1 MIDQSTI
8 DRILAVAQ
16 IEEVVADYVS
26 LTKRGANY
34 MGLCPFHS
42 EKTPSFVVSPSKGIC
57 KCFGCGKGGNA
68 VNFIMQIEQL
78 SYFEAL
84 RFLAKRYNITIEEKK
99 LSAQEIAQRNE
110 RESML
115 AVNEFADQYFQST
128 LTSHEEGRA
137 VGLSY
142 FVERGFSEVTM
153 KKFHLGFCPSDKKSF
168 HEAALS
174 KGFQKEY
181 LLKTGLC
188 YEKEQT
194 QTLVDNFWGRVIF
207 PIMSV
212 SGQVLGFG
220 ARVLDSRTKGVQ
232 MKYKNSAESSLFVKR
247 NELYGIYQAKQ
258 AIGKEDRVFLVEG
271 YTDVISMHQAGI
283 ENVVASSGTSLT
295 TGQISLMRRYTKNVT
310 VLYDGDAAG
319 IKASERGIDLL
330 LQEGMNVQLVV
341 MPNGEDPD
349 SFAKKN
355 NGNEFIDYLRENSV
369 DFLVFKTK
377 TLLAEA
383 ESDPVKKSEV
393 VINILNTI
401 AKISD
406 EIKRSVYVK
415 ECSVLLGFQ
424 EKELRQRLSQIIEE
438 NERFRIQQEQAKL
451 RQEEFRR
458 QQNIENVEQ
467 QKQEK
472 TEEPTPS
479 ESEKSTIQQ
488 QAQIQLNNQSDRD
501 EIECNLLKQAMR
513 WGAVEIFGGKEN
525 VDKRQNVT
533 VAEWIYAQLN
543 ESGLRFQ
550 NEIYNTFL
558 AVILEYVS
566 KQENKIPFPSKL
578 ETEEEKKSFDEK
590 QVVLERLMNCHS
602 DQAIASLANS
612 LSPEKNGLT
621 KEQRK
626 QYGHDVEHIRE
637 KIQRFVN
644 DLKIYIVDQQI
655 FEKTR
660 KLSQKL
666 SEAET
671 RLTLQELN
679 ELLRIRRELAPFC
692 GGKVINGKKVN

>member
-128 LTSHEEGRA
+128 LTLHEEGRA

-472 TEEPTPS
+472 TEEPSPS

-488 QAQIQLNNQSDRD
+488 QVHTQLNNRLFYY
-501 EIECNLLKQAMR
+501 ECELLKQAMR
-513 WGAVEIFGGKEN
+513 WGAVEIFGDKEN

-612 LSPEKNGLT
+612 LSAEKYSLT

-637 KIQRFVN
+637 KIPRSVN
-644 DLKIYIVDQQI
+644 ELKKCFLEQQCDEI
-655 FEKTR
+655 ME
-660 KLSQKL
+660 KLSQNL
-666 SEAET
+666 SEEEKS
-671 RLTLQELN
+671 LLMQELQEKRR
-679 ELLRIRRELAPFC
+679 LLRFFAKCC
-692 GGKVINGKKVN
+692 GDKVINGKYFNL

>member
-472 TEEPTPS
+472 SEEQTPS

-488 QAQIQLNNQSDRD
+488 QVQIQLNNRLFYY
-501 EIECNLLKQAMR
+501 ECELLKQAMR
-513 WGAVEIFGGKEN
+513 WGAVEIFGDKEN

-612 LSPEKNGLT
+612 LSAEKYSLT

-637 KIQRFVN
+637 KIPRSVN
-644 DLKIYIVDQQI
+644 ELKKCFLEQQCDEI
-655 FEKTR
+655 ME
-660 KLSQKL
+660 KLSQNL
-666 SEAET
+666 SEAEKS
-671 RLTLQELN
+671 LLMQELQEKRR
-679 ELLRIRRELAPFC
+679 LLRFFAKCC
-692 GGKVINGKKVN
+692 GDKVINGKYFNL

>member
-488 QAQIQLNNQSDRD
+488 HAQIQLNNRLFYY
-501 EIECNLLKQAMR
+501 ECELLKQAMR
-513 WGAVEIFGGKEN
+513 WGAVEIFGDKEN

-612 LSPEKNGLT
+612 LSAEKYSLT

-637 KIQRFVN
+637 KIPRSVN
-644 DLKIYIVDQQI
+644 ELKKCFLEQQCDEI
-655 FEKTR
+655 ME
-660 KLSQKL
+660 KLSQNL
-666 SEAET
+666 SEAEKS
-671 RLTLQELN
+671 LLMQELQEKRR
-679 ELLRIRRELAPFC
+679 LLRFFAKCC
-692 GGKVINGKKVN
+692 GDKVINGKYFNL

>member
-1 MIDQSTI
+1 
-8 DRILAVAQ
+8 
-16 IEEVVADYVS
+16 
-26 LTKRGANY
+26 
-34 MGLCPFHS
+34 
-42 EKTPSFVVSPSKGIC
+42 
-57 KCFGCGKGGNA
+57 
-68 VNFIMQIEQL
+68 
-78 SYFEAL
+78 
-84 RFLAKRYNITIEEKK
+84 
-99 LSAQEIAQRNE
+99 
-110 RESML
+110 
-115 AVNEFADQYFQST
+115 
-128 LTSHEEGRA
+128 
-137 VGLSY
+137 
-142 FVERGFSEVTM
+142 
-153 KKFHLGFCPSDKKSF
+153 
-168 HEAALS
+168 
-174 KGFQKEY
+174 
-181 LLKTGLC
+181 
-188 YEKEQT
+188 
-194 QTLVDNFWGRVIF
+194 
-207 PIMSV
+207 
-212 SGQVLGFG
+212 
-220 ARVLDSRTKGVQ
+220 
-232 MKYKNSAESSLFVKR
+232 
-247 NELYGIYQAKQ
+247 LYGIYQAKQ

-488 QAQIQLNNQSDRD
+488 HAQIQLNNRLFYY
-501 EIECNLLKQAMR
+501 ECELLKQAMR
-513 WGAVEIFGGKEN
+513 WGAVEIFGDKEN

-578 ETEEEKKSFDEK
+578 ETEEEKKLFDEK

-612 LSPEKNGLT
+612 LSAEKYSLT

-637 KIQRFVN
+637 KIPRSVN
-644 DLKIYIVDQQI
+644 ELKKCFLEQQCDEI
-655 FEKTR
+655 ME
-660 KLSQKL
+660 KLSQNL
-666 SEAET
+666 SEVEKS
-671 RLTLQELN
+671 LLMQELQEKRR
-679 ELLRIRRELAPFC
+679 LLRFFAKCC
-692 GGKVINGKKVN
+692 GDKVINGKYFNL

>member
-472 TEEPTPS
+472 SEEQTPS

-488 QAQIQLNNQSDRD
+488 QVHIQLNNRLFYY
-501 EIECNLLKQAMR
+501 ECELLKQAMR
-513 WGAVEIFGGKEN
+513 WGAVEIFGDKEN

-612 LSPEKNGLT
+612 LSAEKYSLT

-637 KIQRFVN
+637 KIPRSVN
-644 DLKIYIVDQQI
+644 ELKKCFLEQQCDEI
-655 FEKTR
+655 ME
-660 KLSQKL
+660 KLSQNL
-666 SEAET
+666 SEEEKS
-671 RLTLQELN
+671 LLMQELQEKRR
-679 ELLRIRRELAPFC
+679 LLRFFAKCC
-692 GGKVINGKKVN
+692 GDKVINGKYFNL

>member
-319 IKASERGIDLL
+319 IKASERGINLL

-383 ESDPVKKSEV
+383 ESDPIKKSEV

-472 TEEPTPS
+472 SEEQTPS
-479 ESEKSTIQQ
+479 ESEKSIIQQ
-488 QAQIQLNNQSDRD
+488 QVHTQLNNRLFYY
-501 EIECNLLKQAMR
+501 ECELLKQAMR
-513 WGAVEIFGGKEN
+513 WGAVEIFGDKEN

-566 KQENKIPFPSKL
+566 KQENKIPFPNKL

-612 LSPEKNGLT
+612 LSAEKYSLT

-637 KIQRFVN
+637 KIPRSVN
-644 DLKIYIVDQQI
+644 ELKKCFLEQQCDEI
-655 FEKTR
+655 ME
-660 KLSQKL
+660 KLSQNL
-666 SEAET
+666 SEAEKS
-671 RLTLQELN
+671 LLMQELQEKRR
-679 ELLRIRRELAPFC
+679 LLRFFAKCC
-692 GGKVINGKKVN
+692 GDKVINGKYFNL

>member
-472 TEEPTPS
+472 SEEQTPS

-488 QAQIQLNNQSDRD
+488 QVQIQLNNRLFYY
-501 EIECNLLKQAMR
+501 ECELLKQAMR
-513 WGAVEIFGGKEN
+513 WGAVEIFGDKEN

-612 LSPEKNGLT
+612 LSAEKYSLT

-637 KIQRFVN
+637 KIPRSVN
-644 DLKIYIVDQQI
+644 ELKKCFLEQQCDEI
-655 FEKTR
+655 IE
-660 KLSQKL
+660 KLSQNL
-666 SEAET
+666 SEAEKS
-671 RLTLQELN
+671 LLMQELQEKRR
-679 ELLRIRRELAPFC
+679 LLRFFAKCC
-692 GGKVINGKKVN
+692 GDKVINGKYFNL

>member
-128 LTSHEEGRA
+128 LTSHEEGRS

-271 YTDVISMHQAGI
+271 YTDVVSMHQAGI

-472 TEEPTPS
+472 TEEPTLS

-488 QAQIQLNNQSDRD
+488 QVHTQLNNRLFYY
-501 EIECNLLKQAMR
+501 ECELLKQAMR
-513 WGAVEIFGGKEN
+513 WGAVEIFGDKEN

-612 LSPEKNGLT
+612 LSAEKYSLT

-637 KIQRFVN
+637 KIPRSVN
-644 DLKIYIVDQQI
+644 ELKKCFLEQQCDEI
-655 FEKTR
+655 ME
-660 KLSQKL
+660 KLSQNL
-666 SEAET
+666 SEAEKS
-671 RLTLQELN
+671 LLMQELQEKRR
-679 ELLRIRRELAPFC
+679 LLRFFAKCC
-692 GGKVINGKKVN
+692 GDKVINGKYFNL

>member
-142 FVERGFSEVTM
+142 FVERGFSEVTI

-383 ESDPVKKSEV
+383 DSDPVKKSEV

-472 TEEPTPS
+472 SEEPTPS

-488 QAQIQLNNQSDRD
+488 QAHTQLNNRLFYY
-501 EIECNLLKQAMR
+501 ECELLKQAMR
-513 WGAVEIFGGKEN
+513 WGAVEIFGDKEN

-612 LSPEKNGLT
+612 LSAEKYSLT

-637 KIQRFVN
+637 KIPRSVN
-644 DLKIYIVDQQI
+644 ELKKCFLEQQCDEI
-655 FEKTR
+655 ME
-660 KLSQKL
+660 KLSQNL
-666 SEAET
+666 SEAEKS
-671 RLTLQELN
+671 LLMQELQEKRR
-679 ELLRIRRELAPFC
+679 LLRFFAKCC
-692 GGKVINGKKVN
+692 GDKVINGKYFNL

>member
-488 QAQIQLNNQSDRD
+488 HAQIQLNNRLFYY
-501 EIECNLLKQAMR
+501 ECELLKQAMR
-513 WGAVEIFGGKEN
+513 WGAVEIFGDKEN

-578 ETEEEKKSFDEK
+578 ETEEEKKLFDEK

-612 LSPEKNGLT
+612 LSAEKYSLT

-637 KIQRFVN
+637 KIPRSVN
-644 DLKIYIVDQQI
+644 ELKKCFLEQQCDEI
-655 FEKTR
+655 ME
-660 KLSQKL
+660 KLSQNL
-666 SEAET
+666 SEAEKS
-671 RLTLQELN
+671 LLMQELQEKRR
-679 ELLRIRRELAPFC
+679 LLRFFAKCC
-692 GGKVINGKKVN
+692 GDKVINGKYFNL

>member
-355 NGNEFIDYLRENSV
+355 NGNDFIDYLRENSV

-472 TEEPTPS
+472 TEEQTPS

-488 QAQIQLNNQSDRD
+488 QPQIQLNNRLFYY
-501 EIECNLLKQAMR
+501 ECELLKQAMR
-513 WGAVEIFGGKEN
+513 WGAVEIFGDKEN

-612 LSPEKNGLT
+612 LSAEKYSLT

-637 KIQRFVN
+637 KIPRSVN
-644 DLKIYIVDQQI
+644 ELKKCFLEQQCDEI
-655 FEKTR
+655 ME
-660 KLSQKL
+660 KLSQNL
-666 SEAET
+666 SEAEKS
-671 RLTLQELN
+671 LLMQELQEKRR
-679 ELLRIRRELAPFC
+679 LLRFFAKCC
-692 GGKVINGKKVN
+692 GDKVINGKYFNL

>member
-488 QAQIQLNNQSDRD
+488 HAQIQLNNRLFYY
-501 EIECNLLKQAMR
+501 ECELLKQAMR
-513 WGAVEIFGGKEN
+513 WGAVEIFGDKEN

-578 ETEEEKKSFDEK
+578 ETEEEKKLFDEK

-612 LSPEKNGLT
+612 LSAEKYSLT

-637 KIQRFVN
+637 KIPRSVN
-644 DLKIYIVDQQI
+644 ELKKCFLEQQCDEI
-655 FEKTR
+655 ME
-660 KLSQKL
+660 KLSQNL
-666 SEAET
+666 SEVEKS
-671 RLTLQELN
+671 LLMQELQEKRR
-679 ELLRIRRELAPFC
+679 LLRFFAKCC
-692 GGKVINGKKVN
+692 GDKVINGKYFNL

>member
-142 FVERGFSEVTM
+142 FVERGFSEVTI

-472 TEEPTPS
+472 SEEPTPS

-488 QAQIQLNNQSDRD
+488 QVQIQLNNRLFYY
-501 EIECNLLKQAMR
+501 ECELLKQAMR
-513 WGAVEIFGGKEN
+513 WGAVEIFGDKEN

-612 LSPEKNGLT
+612 LSAEKYSLT

-637 KIQRFVN
+637 KIPRSVN
-644 DLKIYIVDQQI
+644 ELKKCFLEQQCDEI
-655 FEKTR
+655 ME
-660 KLSQKL
+660 KLSQNL
-666 SEAET
+666 PEAEKS
-671 RLTLQELN
+671 LLMQELQEKRR
-679 ELLRIRRELAPFC
+679 LLRFFAKCC
-692 GGKVINGKKVN
+692 GDKVINGKYFNL

>member
-383 ESDPVKKSEV
+383 ESDPVKKAEV

-472 TEEPTPS
+472 SEEQTPS

-488 QAQIQLNNQSDRD
+488 QVQIQLNNRLFYY
-501 EIECNLLKQAMR
+501 ECELLKQAMR
-513 WGAVEIFGGKEN
+513 WGAVEIFGDKEN

-612 LSPEKNGLT
+612 LSAEKYSLT

-637 KIQRFVN
+637 KIPRSVN
-644 DLKIYIVDQQI
+644 ELKKCFLEQQCDEI
-655 FEKTR
+655 ME
-660 KLSQKL
+660 KLSQNL
-666 SEAET
+666 SEAEKS
-671 RLTLQELN
+671 LLMQELQEKRR
-679 ELLRIRRELAPFC
+679 LLRFFAKCC
-692 GGKVINGKKVN
+692 GDKVINGKYFNL

>member
-488 QAQIQLNNQSDRD
+488 QVHTQLNNRLFYY
-501 EIECNLLKQAMR
+501 ECELLKQAMR
-513 WGAVEIFGGKEN
+513 WGAVEIFGDKEN

-612 LSPEKNGLT
+612 LSAEKYSLT

-637 KIQRFVN
+637 KIPRSVN
-644 DLKIYIVDQQI
+644 ELKKCFLEQQCDEI
-655 FEKTR
+655 ME
-660 KLSQKL
+660 KLSQNL
-666 SEAET
+666 SEAEKS
-671 RLTLQELN
+671 LLMQELQEKRR
-679 ELLRIRRELAPFC
+679 LLRFFAKCC
-692 GGKVINGKKVN
+692 GDKVINGKYFNL

>member
-488 QAQIQLNNQSDRD
+488 QAQIQLNNRLFYY
-501 EIECNLLKQAMR
+501 ECELLKQAMR
-513 WGAVEIFGGKEN
+513 WGAVEIFGDKEN

-612 LSPEKNGLT
+612 LSAEKYSLT

-637 KIQRFVN
+637 KIPRSVN
-644 DLKIYIVDQQI
+644 ELKKCFLEQQCDEI
-655 FEKTR
+655 ME
-660 KLSQKL
+660 KLSQNL
-666 SEAET
+666 SEAEKS
-671 RLTLQELN
+671 LLMQELQEKRR
-679 ELLRIRRELAPFC
+679 LLRFFAKCC
-692 GGKVINGKKVN
+692 GDKVINGKYFNL

>member
-488 QAQIQLNNQSDRD
+488 QAQIQLNNRLFYY
-501 EIECNLLKQAMR
+501 ECELLKQAMR
-513 WGAVEIFGGKEN
+513 WGAVEIFGDKEN

-558 AVILEYVS
+558 AIILEYVS

-612 LSPEKNGLT
+612 LSAEKYSLT

-637 KIQRFVN
+637 KIPRSVN
-644 DLKIYIVDQQI
+644 ELKKCFLEQQCDEI
-655 FEKTR
+655 ME
-660 KLSQKL
+660 KLSQNL
-666 SEAET
+666 SEAEKS
-671 RLTLQELN
+671 LLMQELQEKRR
-679 ELLRIRRELAPFC
+679 LLRFFAKCC
-692 GGKVINGKKVN
+692 GDKVINGKYFNL

>member
-472 TEEPTPS
+472 SEEQTPS

-488 QAQIQLNNQSDRD
+488 QVQIQLNNRLFYY
-501 EIECNLLKQAMR
+501 ECELLKQAMR
-513 WGAVEIFGGKEN
+513 WGAVEIFGDKEN

-612 LSPEKNGLT
+612 LSVEKYSLT

-637 KIQRFVN
+637 KIPRSVN
-644 DLKIYIVDQQI
+644 ELKKCFLEQQCDEI
-655 FEKTR
+655 ME
-660 KLSQKL
+660 KLSQNL
-666 SEAET
+666 SEAEKS
-671 RLTLQELN
+671 LLMQELQEKRR
-679 ELLRIRRELAPFC
+679 LLRFFAKCC
-692 GGKVINGKKVN
+692 GDKVINGKYFNL